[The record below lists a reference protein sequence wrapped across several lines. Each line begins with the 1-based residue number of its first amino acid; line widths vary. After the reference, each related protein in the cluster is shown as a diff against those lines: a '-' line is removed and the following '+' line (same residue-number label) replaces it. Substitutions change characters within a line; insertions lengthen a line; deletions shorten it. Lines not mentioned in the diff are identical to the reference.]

1 MKNNNNSFYNVEI
14 LSTGN
19 YKVGNL
25 VINPKKTEYAE
36 NSLKHIQKRMEIQE
50 NYIASI
56 EQKLAEARNVK
67 GLLQMIK
74 EEIQEEV
81 VSQNIPVMEVEI
93 VKITSSKTG
102 KIKESHMVTPEEAQQ
117 LIEISNK
124 WMLKSTWEEIY
135 NNKVEA

>member
-1 MKNNNNSFYNVEI
+1 MKANNNDFYKVEI

-25 VINPKKTEYAE
+25 IINPKKVDYAE
-36 NSLKHIQKRMEIQE
+36 NSLKHLEKRKQIQE
-50 NYIASI
+50 NYIASL
-56 EQKLAEARNVK
+56 EQKLAEARNVI
-67 GLLQMIK
+67 GVLNMIK
-74 EEIQEEV
+74 FEIQEEV
-81 VSQNIPVMEVEI
+81 ISQNIPILEVEI

-102 KIKESHMVTPEEAQQ
+102 KIKESAMVTPEEAEQ
-117 LIEISNK
+117 LISISNK